1 LTNPIDKLGFLGFT
15 FTKLA
20 INLFDFK
27 VMLGLKDQDML
38 LEFTGTLLQRFNDR
52 SEVFDLM
59 VFIIFDSMKFLL
71 ESDNLLFKRLLRL
84 VRVVFGS
91 PTALD
96 SPYHLLMLPVG
107 FLELPLRVSKL
118 HLQELDFLFTK
129 SSLLDHFMLSRLEN
143 LSLLSVSVN
152 SGLYLKVQG
161 LYLVFL

>member
-1 LTNPIDKLGFLGFT
+1 
-15 FTKLA
+15 
-20 INLFDFK
+20 
-27 VMLGLKDQDML
+27 MLGLKHQDML
-38 LEFTGTLLQRFNDR
+38 LEFTGPLLERFNDR

-59 VFIIFDSMKFLL
+59 IFIILDSMKFLL

-84 VRVVFGS
+84 IHVVFGS
-91 PTALD
+91 FTALD